1 MPLCGFLESNEEGWI
16 MLLDGSAVGLE
27 EVIAVARD
35 GEEVELSGSVRAR
48 LTETRTLIDGSW
60 MTDEAPLIYS
70 FNTGVGAFKD
80 RRIAVEDIKQ
90 FQTSLILA
98 HATGLG
104 EPLPIAQTRAVMFL
118 RLNAFCS
125 DHSGVTLPVAQ
136 RLIDFLNKGLS
147 PIIPAQGSV
156 GASGDLAPLAH
167 MAGALCGF
175 EEAELIFEGRRMPAR
190 EGLEKAGLS
199 PELDMQSK
207 DASALINGS
216 TVSLA
221 VAAIALSDAEQI
233 ARHAD
238 IGLSLSL
245 EAMRCESDAFIAPL
259 HAARPHPGQQMVA
272 RNVAALT
279 RGSKRMSPDARQ
291 VVFPEE
297 ARAEGSEPAPRVQD
311 SYSLRCAPQ
320 VHGPAREALSYARS
334 VIEREINSA
343 TDNPLIVE
351 DGGQRR
357 AVSGGHFHGQYVAQV
372 MDLLAIAMTDL
383 GSICERRVARLIDP
397 NMSYGLPRNLASG
410 TPGLNTGYGTV
421 QCSLSALVMENR
433 TLSAPGSVDSIP
445 GKGNAEDHVS
455 NSMWCARKAS
465 QVVENLRAIVAGEI
479 LVAAQALSQVAET
492 AADYELAPATSAVLA
507 RVRERIPARL
517 EGDIWF
523 AKDMAA
529 ITDLVRSASVL
540 KACESVIGPLE

>member
-1 MPLCGFLESNEEGWI
+1 MI
-16 MLLDGSAVGLE
+16 LDGRAVTLE
-27 EVIAVARD
+27 QVVAVARD
-35 GEEVELSGSVRAR
+35 KEKVALSEGVRAS
-48 LTETRTLIDGSW
+48 LAETRSLIEGAW

-80 RRIAVEDIKQ
+80 RRIAVEDIRR
-90 FQTSLILA
+90 FQTNLILA
-98 HATGLG
+98 HATGVG
-104 EPLPIAQTRAVMFL
+104 EALSVEQTRAVMFL

-125 DHSGVTLPVAQ
+125 DHSGVTLAVAE
-136 RLIDFLNKGLS
+136 RLVDFLNEGLS
-147 PIIPAQGSV
+147 PVIPAQGSV

-175 EEAELIFEGRRMPAR
+175 EEAEVIYDGRRMTAR
-190 EGLEKAGLS
+190 DGLERAGLS
-199 PELDMQSK
+199 PDLEMQSK

-221 VAAIALSDAEQI
+221 VAALALAEAEQI

-238 IGLSLSL
+238 IGLALSL
-245 EAMRCESDAFIAPL
+245 EAMRCESDAFIEPL
-259 HAARPHPGQQMVA
+259 HNARPHPGQQLVA

-279 RGSKRMSPDARQ
+279 AGSRRMTEAARQ
-291 VVFPEE
+291 VAFPEE
-297 ARAEGSEPAPRVQD
+297 ARAAGAAPAPRVQD

-320 VHGPAREALSYARS
+320 VHGPAREALGYIRS
-334 VIEREINSA
+334 IIEREINSA

-397 NMSYGLPRNLASG
+397 SMSYGLPRNLASG

-455 NSMWCARKAS
+455 NSMWCARKAG

-479 LVAAQALSQVAET
+479 LVAAQALSQVAEL
-492 AADYELAPATSAVLA
+492 AEDYEIAPATAAVLA
-507 RVRERIPARL
+507 AVRDKVPARL
-517 EGDIWF
+517 DGDIWF

-529 ITDLVRSASVL
+529 VTDLLRSGLCIDAS
-540 KACESVIGPLE
+540 EGVIGSLA

>member
-1 MPLCGFLESNEEGWI
+1 MILDGNAVTLEQVVAVAKNEEK
-16 MLLDGSAVGLE
+16 
-27 EVIAVARD
+27 
-35 GEEVELSGSVRAR
+35 VELAGCVSAR
-48 LTETRTLIDGSW
+48 FAETRALIDGSW
-60 MTDEAPLIYS
+60 MTDDAPLIYS

-90 FQTSLILA
+90 FQTNLILA

-104 EPLPIAQTRAVMFL
+104 EPLSIAQTRAVMFL

-167 MAGALCGF
+167 MTGALCGF
-175 EEAELIFEGRRMPAR
+175 EEAEVIFQGRRMPAR
-190 EGLEKAGLS
+190 EGLEAAGLS

-221 VAAIALSDAEQI
+221 VAVLALSDAEDI
-233 ARHAD
+233 ARNAD
-238 IGLSLSL
+238 IGLALSL
-245 EAMRCESDAFIAPL
+245 EAMRCEADAFIAPL
-259 HAARPHPGQQMVA
+259 HAARPHPGQQLVA
-272 RNVAALT
+272 RNVSALIA
-279 RGSKRMSPDARQ
+279 GSKRMSAEAR
-291 VVFPEE
+291 VTAFPEE
-297 ARAEGSEPAPRVQD
+297 ARAEGTAPSPRVQD
-311 SYSLRCAPQ
+311 TYSLRCAPQ
-320 VHGPAREALSYARS
+320 VHGPAREALTYART

-343 TDNPLIVE
+343 TDNPLIVD

-383 GSICERRVARLIDP
+383 GSICERRIARLIDP

-433 TLSAPGSVDSIP
+433 TLSSPGSVDSIP

-465 QVVENLRAIVAGEI
+465 QVVENVRTIVAGEI
-479 LVAAQALSQVAET
+479 LVAAQALSQVAE
-492 AADYELAPATSAVLA
+492 LAQDHEVSPATQAVLSAV
-507 RVRERIPARL
+507 RTSIPARL

-523 AKDMAA
+523 AKDMN
-529 ITDLVRSASVL
+529 TVTELVRDGVVIE
-540 KACESVIGPLE
+540 ACESVIGALK

>member
-1 MPLCGFLESNEEGWI
+1 MI
-16 MLLDGSAVGLE
+16 LDGSAVTLE
-27 EVIAVARD
+27 QVVAVARD
-35 GEEVELSGSVRAR
+35 GEEVTLSDQVRAR
-48 LTETRTLIDGSW
+48 LAETRALIDSAW
-60 MTDEAPLIYS
+60 MTDDAPLIYS

-80 RRIAVEDIKQ
+80 RRIAVEDIKR
-90 FQTSLILA
+90 FQTNLILA

-104 EPLPIAQTRAVMFL
+104 EPLSVDQTRAVMFL

-125 DHSGVTLPVAQ
+125 DHSGVTLAVAD
-136 RLIDFLNKGLS
+136 RLLDFLNKGLA
-147 PIIPAQGSV
+147 PVIPAQGSV

-175 EEAELIFEGRRMPAR
+175 DEAEVVFEGRRMPAR
-190 EGLEKAGLS
+190 EGLAAAGLP

-221 VAAIALSDAEQI
+221 VAALALSEAEEI

-238 IGLSLSL
+238 IGLALSL

-259 HAARPHPGQQMVA
+259 HAARPHPGQQLVA
-272 RNVAALT
+272 RNLAALT
-279 RGSKRMSPDARQ
+279 GGSRRMSAEARQ

-297 ARAEGSEPAPRVQD
+297 ARAEGTEPAPRVQD

-320 VHGPAREALSYARS
+320 VHGPAREALNYARG
-334 VIEREINSA
+334 VVEREINSA

-351 DGGQRR
+351 DGGVRR

-397 NMSYGLPRNLASG
+397 HMSYGLPRNLASG

-433 TLSAPGSVDSIP
+433 TLSVPGSVDSIP

-455 NSMWCARKAS
+455 NSMWCARKAG

-479 LVAAQALSQVAET
+479 LVAAQALSQVAEIT
-492 AADYELAPATSAVLA
+492 EDYEIAPATAAALAV
-507 RVRERIPARL
+507 VRDQVPARL
-517 EGDIWF
+517 EGDVWF
-523 AKDMAA
+523 ARDMAA
-529 ITDLVRSASVL
+529 VTNLLRSGAIIEASERV
-540 KACESVIGPLE
+540 VGRLE

>member
-1 MPLCGFLESNEEGWI
+1 MI
-16 MLLDGSAVGLE
+16 LDGSAVTLE
-27 EVIAVARD
+27 QVIAVSKD
-35 GEEVELSGSVRAR
+35 EEMVELSVGVRTR
-48 LTETRTLIDGSW
+48 LAETRALIDGAW
-60 MTDEAPLIYS
+60 MTDDAPLIYS

-104 EPLPIAQTRAVMFL
+104 EPLSIAATRAVMLL

-125 DHSGVTLPVAQ
+125 DHSGVTLPVAD

-175 EEAELIFEGRRMPAR
+175 DEAEIVFEGKRMPAR
-190 EGLEKAGLS
+190 QALQAAGLS
-199 PELDMQSK
+199 LELDLQSK

-233 ARHAD
+233 TRHAD

-245 EAMRCESDAFIAPL
+245 EAMRCEKDAFVPAL
-259 HAARPHPGQQMVA
+259 HDARPHPGQQLVA

-279 RGSKRMSPDARQ
+279 RGSKRMSVEARD
-291 VVFPEE
+291 VVFPDEN
-297 ARAEGSEPAPRVQD
+297 RGEGSPAVPRVQD
-311 SYSLRCAPQ
+311 TYSLRCAPQ
-320 VHGPAREALSYARS
+320 VHGPVREALIYARS
-334 VIEREINSA
+334 IVEREINSA

-351 DGGQRR
+351 DGAGRR
-357 AVSGGHFHGQYVAQV
+357 AVSGGHFHGQYIAQV

-383 GSICERRVARLIDP
+383 GSIAERRIARLIDP
-397 NMSYGLPRNLASG
+397 AMSYGLPRNLASG
-410 TPGLNTGYGTV
+410 TPGLNTGYATV
-421 QCSLSALVMENR
+421 QCSMSALVMENR

-465 QVVENLRAIVAGEI
+465 QVVGNVHSIIATEI
-479 LVAAQALSQVAET
+479 LVAAQALSLVDDIAGGHET
-492 AADYELAPATSAVLA
+492 SPATSAIMA
-507 RVRERIPARL
+507 SIRKKIPARL

-523 AKDMAA
+523 AKDMDA
-529 ITDLVRSASVL
+529 IASLVREGAVL
-540 KACESVIGPLE
+540 AACEAVIGALE

>member
-1 MPLCGFLESNEEGWI
+1 MI
-16 MLLDGSAVGLE
+16 LDGGTVTLE
-27 EVIAVARD
+27 QVIAVAKG
-35 GEEVELSGSVRAR
+35 GEKVELSAQVAASLA
-48 LTETRTLIDGSW
+48 ETRALIDGAW
-60 MTDEAPLIYS
+60 MTDDAPLIYS

-80 RRIAVEDIKQ
+80 RRIAVEDIKR
-90 FQTSLILA
+90 FQTNLILA

-104 EPLPIAQTRAVMFL
+104 EPLTIAQSRAVMFL

-147 PIIPAQGSV
+147 PVIPVQGSV

-167 MAGALCGF
+167 MTGALCGF
-175 EEAELIFEGRRMPAR
+175 EEAEVIFESRRLSAR
-190 EGLEKAGLS
+190 EGLEAAGLS

-221 VAAIALSDAEQI
+221 VAVLALAEAGEI
-233 ARHAD
+233 ARNAD
-238 IGLSLSL
+238 IGLALSL
-245 EAMRCESDAFIAPL
+245 EAMRCETDAFIAPL
-259 HAARPHPGQQMVA
+259 HAARPHPGQQLVA
-272 RNVAALT
+272 RNVSALVA
-279 RGSKRMSPDARQ
+279 GSKRMSEAARKT
-291 VVFPEE
+291 VFPEE
-297 ARAEGSEPAPRVQD
+297 ARTEGCDPAPRVQD
-311 SYSLRCAPQ
+311 TYSLRCAPQ
-320 VHGPAREALSYARS
+320 VHGPAREALSYART

-343 TDNPLIVE
+343 TDNPLIVD

-383 GSICERRVARLIDP
+383 GSICERRIARLIDP

-410 TPGLNTGYGTV
+410 IPGLNTGYGTV

-433 TLSAPGSVDSIP
+433 TLSTPGSVDSIP

-479 LVAAQALSQVAET
+479 LVAAQALSQVAEL
-492 AADYELAPATSAVLA
+492 AKGHEIAPATAAVVA
-507 RVRERIPARL
+507 AVRNEIPARL

-523 AKDMAA
+523 AKDMNA
-529 ITDLVRSASVL
+529 IIDLVCDGRVVA
-540 KACESVIGPLE
+540 ACESVIGRLE